1 MICRT
6 GPGLT
11 GFIDPGQD
19 DESIAA
25 TSQELFGCRLGWYS
39 LGNGSLLETFIV
51 TSQFGFDKAAG
62 ATDRLVITIIPLVRM
77 RIEGTDN
84 LGTKNSWYLVYR
96 SWKGMKSASMVLI
109 QVLENM

>member
-25 TSQELFGCRLGWYS
+25 TSQELFGCRLGWDS

-51 TSQFGFDKAAG
+51 TSQFGFDKAVG
-62 ATDRLVITIIPLVRM
+62 ATDRLVTTIIPLVRM

-84 LGTKNSWYLVYR
+84 LGTKIPGIW
-96 SWKGMKSASMVLI
+96 
-109 QVLENM
+109 